1 MNKLKHTGFILL
13 TIVLAISCSNIP
25 DRPWQDAIPEK
36 APFVIIPEESAT
48 LNSVLDSPYAPF
60 LDDITSSAVQLLSRV
75 DSTAQSPVTLS
86 AIMLYPGVNDQL
98 ETVWVAQAPTEF
110 LSQLTSRFDKDFE
123 QNKYQFNDIE
133 VHILYL
139 GDRRLYTAQLND
151 DLLLSESSLGLE
163 DALRAYIGKQ
173 PRADLSDIS
182 PEPGHIIMNTP
193 SLDGWA
199 QQLALVTHRPI
210 IKNAFNG
217 TSPSLLSVNYDDK
230 EQDNEVELSGNIPLS
245 DDISSDLIAAISSE
259 NTAISLDRYIPSNAA
274 ASGLFRLPPRK
285 VPPSSLPD
293 TTQLD
298 SVILE
303 DRLPYTDIAETLSSE
318 FSLVMFA
325 KSGFLTTGEH
335 LFLRKVSDPN
345 ALREALQ
352 ELEDDDYIERSDDT
366 YAVQSTALGKLI
378 GSSFSTLQSFYLDVV
393 GDVVAISKRKG
404 LVEAVASDR
413 DRRRTLYYEQ
423 SFREIKED
431 LPDEVG
437 SFFIVNSDFYSFMEP
452 FLSPNNYLDA
462 LTSKFDLLTMA
473 TTSNDR
479 ESVDFSLKTYQTED
493 RSAPY
498 REKWLFPTGSDLT
511 GEPILANI
519 GGSDREE
526 IIFTTESGNVFALAA
541 DGTVVMET
549 NTGDDTPI
557 GSPVAYDWY
566 STNQNVILQAAGN
579 KIYGWDDNG
588 ESLPR
593 FPFELDEPVTSPLIV
608 EDIDSNGLPNAMVAT
623 ADRKLHLLEGRGE
636 NASGWPVSTNAEIT
650 TKPTVDTFE
659 DETTIFAFS
668 ENALHGWNIEGSERD
683 EFPKF
688 INASFNGSPVLY
700 SGNILGNAAD
710 GYLYSMGPNTLFE
723 DTLNVFDTSTESSDI
738 EAVYASNNELVGTP
752 STHNLT
758 VEDEDEEETY
768 DETMF
773 LTMSS
778 NGSIFL
784 INSEGQLRFT
794 QNMGQPAA
802 ATFSPFVTDIDQDGN
817 EDIIALADFGRLYV
831 WEIADGQRLFTV
843 PTSGMK
849 HPIVTDIDGDGYNEL
864 IAQTSEGVRTW
875 TIFGEDDQD
884 EDDEENGDEEDD
896 ENSDEESSD

>member
-1 MNKLKHTGFILL
+1 MNKLKHTGFLLL
-13 TIVLAISCSNIP
+13 TVVLAISCSNIP

-48 LNSVLDSPYAPF
+48 LNSVLDSPYAPL

-75 DSTAQSPVTLS
+75 DSTAQSPVSLN

-110 LSQLTSRFDKDFE
+110 LNKLTSRFNKDFE
-123 QNKYQFNDIE
+123 QNKYQFNDVEI
-133 VHILYL
+133 HILYL
-139 GDRRLYTAQLND
+139 GDRRLYTAQLNN

-163 DALRAYIGKQ
+163 DAIRAYTGEQ
-173 PRADLSDIS
+173 PQADLSDIT

-193 SLDGWA
+193 SLDSWV
-199 QQLALVTHRPI
+199 QQLALVTHRPKI
-210 IKNAFNG
+210 EDAFNG
-217 TSPSLLSVNYDDK
+217 TSPSLLSVTHEDE
-230 EQDNEVELSGNIPLS
+230 EQGNEVELSGNIPLS
-245 DDISSDLIAAISSE
+245 DDVSSDLIAAISSE
-259 NTAISLDRYIPSNAA
+259 NAPIMLDRYIPSNAA
-274 ASGLFRLPPRK
+274 GAGLFRLPPRK

-293 TTQLD
+293 TTRLD

-303 DRLPYTDIAETLSSE
+303 ERLPYTDIAETLSPE

-325 KSGFLTTGEH
+325 QSGFLSTGEH
-335 LFLRKVSDPN
+335 LFLRKVSDAN
-345 ALREALQ
+345 ALREVLE
-352 ELEDDDYIERSDDT
+352 ELEEDDHIEQSDGT
-366 YAVQSTALGKLI
+366 YAVQSTAIGKLI
-378 GSSFSTLQSFYLDVV
+378 GSSFSTLQSFYLDVI

-404 LVEAVASDR
+404 LVEAIESDR
-413 DRRRTLYYEQ
+413 NRRRTLYYEQ
-423 SFREIKED
+423 SFRDIKEE
-431 LPDEVG
+431 LPNEVG
-437 SFFIVNSDFYSFMEP
+437 GFFIANSDLNSFMEP
-452 FLSPNNYLDA
+452 FLSPNNYFDA
-462 LTSKFDLLTMA
+462 LTSKFDLLTIS
-473 TTSNDR
+473 TTGNDR
-479 ESVDFSLKTYQTED
+479 ESIDFSLKTYQTED

-519 GGSDREE
+519 GGSEREE
-526 IIFTTESGNVFALAA
+526 IIFTTESGNIFALAA
-541 DGTVVMET
+541 DGTVVMEA
-549 NTGDDTPI
+549 NTGDDSPI
-557 GSPVAYDWY
+557 GSPVAFDWY

-593 FPFELDEPVTSPLIV
+593 FPFELDEPITSPLIV
-608 EDIDSNGLPNAMVAT
+608 DDIDGDGLPNAMVAT
-623 ADRKLHLLEGRGE
+623 ADRELHLLEGRGE

-659 DETTIFAFS
+659 GETTIFAFA
-668 ENALHGWNIEGSERD
+668 ENALHGWDIEGSERD
-683 EFPKF
+683 DFPKF
-688 INASFNGSPVLY
+688 INASFNGSPVLH

-710 GYLYSMGPNTLFE
+710 GYLYSIGPNTLFQ

-738 EAVYASNNELVGTP
+738 EAVYASNNALVGTP
-752 STHNLT
+752 SIHNLT
-758 VEDEDEEETY
+758 VENEDEEETY

-778 NGSIFL
+778 NGSVFL

-802 ATFSPFVTDIDQDGN
+802 TTFSPFVTDIDQDDN

-831 WEIADGQRLFTV
+831 WEVVDGKRLYTV

-849 HPIVTDIDGDGYNEL
+849 YPIVTDIDGDGYNEL

-875 TIFGEDDQD
+875 TIFGEDD
-884 EDDEENGDEEDD
+884 EEENDEENGDEEDD
-896 ENSDEESSD
+896 NSDEESSE